1 MSSSESTRP
10 RVVVTGVGV
19 FSPIGIGREEFESGV
34 LEGRSGIGV
43 IDLPDVVGIPG
54 RVAGEIPDF
63 TLSAAR
69 KDYLK
74 PQRKSIKVMCRD
86 IQLGVASAIRALEDS
101 GIDTESIDHTRLG
114 VDYGADQMFSHPEA
128 LIRAAVGST
137 SPAVEADSDNG
148 VGDFEISRWGES
160 GIGQM
165 EPLWLLKYLPNMPA
179 CHIAIAVDARGPN
192 NSLTLSEASG
202 NLAIGEAFRLLVRG
216 SADIMIAGSTGSKL
230 HAIKCLHASMW
241 DELADGSG
249 DPSSWCRPFDANR
262 SGQVVAEGACSLIL
276 ETETH
281 ATARGARILGTILGS
296 GSSCVIDRT
305 GCPDSGRALVN
316 AARMALAEANLT
328 PSDVGHIHAHGLAS
342 READI
347 IESRAIVELFGA
359 AASSVPVTAIKSALG
374 NSGAGCGTLELA
386 ASLLA
391 LGHGQVPRTLNYSE
405 PDEDCPLDV
414 VHGELRTVSNTVVL
428 NLSATSHGQ
437 ASAIVAAV

>member
-1 MSSSESTRP
+1 
-10 RVVVTGVGV
+10 
-19 FSPIGIGREEFESGV
+19 
-34 LEGRSGIGV
+34 
-43 IDLPDVVGIPG
+43 
-54 RVAGEIPDF
+54 
-63 TLSAAR
+63 
-69 KDYLK
+69 
-74 PQRKSIKVMCRD
+74 
-86 IQLGVASAIRALEDS
+86 
-101 GIDTESIDHTRLG
+101 
-114 VDYGADQMFSHPEA
+114 
-128 LIRAAVGST
+128 
-137 SPAVEADSDNG
+137 
-148 VGDFEISRWGES
+148 
-160 GIGQM
+160 
-165 EPLWLLKYLPNMPA
+165 
-179 CHIAIAVDARGPN
+179 
-192 NSLTLSEASG
+192 LSEASG

-262 SGQVVAEGACSLIL
+262 SGQVVAEGSCSLIL

-296 GSSCVIDRT
+296 GSSCVIDRA
-305 GCPDSGRALVN
+305 GCADPGRALVN
-316 AARMALAEANLT
+316 AARMALAEADLA

-342 READI
+342 READV
-347 IESRAIVELFGA
+347 IESRAIVELFGT

-391 LGHGQVPRTLNYSE
+391 LGHGQVPMTLNYSE